1 MHGRLLFLLC
11 CISGGAW
18 ADCTGG
24 DTEKYL
30 DFDMGTQYVPRDA
43 PIGSVIGTANA
54 SFTYKHSSEIE
65 CRHGDLW
72 ETRLNAWPRVTGITL
87 PPFTGLDLSKATILK
102 TNVPGV
108 GVVISAPGRSMTHWI
123 NVSGAHP
130 LVPFK
135 LSNTQALR
143 IVDPVET
150 RFTLIKVSND
160 IPMGSS
166 QVSNSQ
172 SAVAFWS
179 GNRRF
184 HSVFLL
190 ATVVRSECSLA
201 GGANTYLEVP
211 MGEVMRR
218 QFNGKDS
225 HMDSKDVVIPLTN
238 CTAGTYPTD
247 QGWNYYQNANAH
259 LRLEGVQGSAILDA
273 HRGILGLTSDS
284 TAKGVAVQV
293 LRKDGVTPLT
303 LGQEVSM
310 ARLSGSQMNIELKA
324 RYIQTSDSAAG
335 PEPGKANA
343 RAAFTLTYK

>member
-24 DTEKYL
+24 DTESYL

-43 PIGSVIGTANA
+43 PIGSVIGTANVRY
-54 SFTYKHSSEIE
+54 SYQHSSDIV
-65 CRHGDLW
+65 CNVGDLW
-72 ETRLNAWPRVTGITL
+72 EVRINGWPKVKGITL
-87 PPFTGLDLSKATILK
+87 PPITGLEMSNAMISK

-108 GVVISAPGRSMTHWI
+108 GLVMTAPGRSMSKWSA
-123 NVSGAHP
+123 VSGVSP
-130 LVPFK
+130 YVPFK
-135 LSNTQALR
+135 LSNTQPLT
-143 IVDPVET
+143 IVDPVIT
-150 RFTLIKVSND
+150 TFTLVKISNE
-160 IPMGSS
+160 IPMGTSAIKSS
-166 QVSNSQ
+166 S
-172 SAVAFWS
+172 SALGFWS
-179 GNRRF
+179 GKRRF
-184 HSVFLL
+184 HSVFLMG
-190 ATVVRSECSLA
+190 TVVRSECSLES
-201 GGANTYLEVP
+201 ANTVIEVP

-293 LRKDGVTPLT
+293 LRKDGVTPLP